1 DAVFFKMQY
10 PTEVLA
16 YMGIVTIIAAG
27 SMLLGLVL
35 QGLGRFKVAW
45 MVLLIVPVLGIVE
58 FVLMGGFYAPILGLF
73 AGYAA
78 YAFRGYAIDSQLEAL
93 ASSR

>member
-1 DAVFFKMQY
+1 MNRQLLTGRIALGLGLVMAVYALLGIGGIYLKMQSGGLDAVFFKMQY

-35 QGLGRFKVAW
+35 QGLG
-45 MVLLIVPVLGIVE
+45 
-58 FVLMGGFYAPILGLF
+58 
-73 AGYAA
+73 
-78 YAFRGYAIDSQLEAL
+78 
-93 ASSR
+93 